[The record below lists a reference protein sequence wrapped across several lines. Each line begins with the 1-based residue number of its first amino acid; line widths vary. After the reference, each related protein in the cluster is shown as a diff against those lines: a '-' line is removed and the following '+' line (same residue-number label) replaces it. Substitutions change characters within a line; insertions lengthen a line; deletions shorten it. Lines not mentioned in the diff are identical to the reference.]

1 MIESKTHDLVGFTPR
16 SGILVHCA
24 EGQCPGHRKP
34 LKLTISVGKI
44 DGFLADIRKQ
54 IEALQREMANLRLVR
69 AQLVDYQQK
78 HGGDE

>member
-1 MIESKTHDLVGFTPR
+1 MIESKTHDMVGFSPP

-24 EGQCPGHRKP
+24 EVQCPGHRKP
-34 LKLTISVGKI
+34 LKLTISIGKI

-69 AQLVDYQQK
+69 AQLAGDQHK
-78 HGGDE
+78 HRGEE

>member
-1 MIESKTHDLVGFTPR
+1 MIESRTHDMVGLSPR
-16 SGILVHCA
+16 PGILVHCA
-24 EGQCPGHRKP
+24 EVQCPGHRKP

-69 AQLVDYQQK
+69 AQLAGYQHK
-78 HGGDE
+78 NRGKE

>member
-1 MIESKTHDLVGFTPR
+1 MLESKTHDIVGLSPR

-24 EGQCPGHRKP
+24 EVHCPGHRQP
-34 LKLTISVGKI
+34 LKLTISVEKI

-69 AQLVDYQQK
+69 AQLASDQ
-78 HGGDE
+78 HNHRGEE

>member
-1 MIESKTHDLVGFTPR
+1 MIESKTHDMAGCSPL

-24 EGQCPGHRKP
+24 EVQCPGHRQP

-69 AQLVDYQQK
+69 AQLVDDQQK
-78 HGGDE
+78 RGGDE

>member
-1 MIESKTHDLVGFTPR
+1 MIESKTHDMAECSPL

-24 EGQCPGHRKP
+24 EVQCPGHRKP

-69 AQLVDYQQK
+69 AHLVGYQHK
-78 HGGDE
+78 HRGEE

>member
-1 MIESKTHDLVGFTPR
+1 MIESRTHDMGGLSPR
-16 SGILVHCA
+16 PGIWVYCA
-24 EGQCPGHRKP
+24 EAQCPGHRKP

-69 AQLVDYQQK
+69 AQLAGYQHK
-78 HGGDE
+78 NRGKE